1 MSFEDTFSILDKI
14 NLIKQYLTGNV
25 IMSSENLEGNKRE
38 KKTIT
43 FLHAKKKVC
52 LHRVG
57 TEGCSHCS
65 PRLFRTVV
73 EREQR
78 IRLRN
83 PLFYSAESSF
93 ESPAVARAAWRH
105 ASDINEVL
113 LSFDKFTGVSLL
125 SQLT

>member
-1 MSFEDTFSILDKI
+1 MSFKDTFSILDKI

-25 IMSSENLEGNKRE
+25 IMCSENLDGNKRE
-38 KKTIT
+38 KKKIT
-43 FLHAKKKVC
+43 FLHTKKKVC

-57 TEGCSHCS
+57 AEGCSHSS

-73 EREQR
+73 ECEQR

-93 ESPAVARAAWRH
+93 
-105 ASDINEVL
+105 
-113 LSFDKFTGVSLL
+113 KSLL
-125 SQLT
+125 WPGLPEGMHLILMKCYSALTSLQASLF